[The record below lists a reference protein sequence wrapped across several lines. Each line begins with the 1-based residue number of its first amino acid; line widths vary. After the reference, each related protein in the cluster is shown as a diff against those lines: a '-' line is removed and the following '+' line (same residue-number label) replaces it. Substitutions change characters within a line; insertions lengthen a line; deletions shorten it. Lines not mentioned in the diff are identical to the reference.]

1 MFFTP
6 NTLAIEFATVSFPT
20 PESPEMEISK
30 GLSFN
35 LNKSAEASSLL
46 KELSDHTEANISKE
60 VKIEFNK
67 IAVSEIS

>member
-1 MFFTP
+1 
-6 NTLAIEFATVSFPT
+6 
-20 PESPEMEISK
+20 MEISK
-30 GLSFN
+30 GLSLN